1 MAGKVLWK
9 FQFTK
14 SSSQLC
20 NAILWPTGTNLYILG
35 LIDAHWIL
43 LQATLSQ
50 NPWFSLDEVTKI
62 NKKTPFSIWS
72 IVNLRRVYYVLS
84 FHLHE
89 NESTRPNK
97 WVFAR
102 KLLALCSRNFKNV
115 KLSLDFVEIWYF
127 HRRSD
132 FTWNQI
138 LAK

>member
-62 NKKTPFSIWS
+62 NKKTHFQFDQLSTSAEFIMYFHFISMRMNPQDPINEFLLGNYLIL
-72 IVNLRRVYYVLS
+72 IVPATS
-84 FHLHE
+84 
-89 NESTRPNK
+89 
-97 WVFAR
+97 
-102 KLLALCSRNFKNV
+102 LCSRNFQNV
-115 KLSLDFVEIWYF
+115 KLRLDFVEIW
-127 HRRSD
+127 
-132 FTWNQI
+132 
-138 LAK
+138 